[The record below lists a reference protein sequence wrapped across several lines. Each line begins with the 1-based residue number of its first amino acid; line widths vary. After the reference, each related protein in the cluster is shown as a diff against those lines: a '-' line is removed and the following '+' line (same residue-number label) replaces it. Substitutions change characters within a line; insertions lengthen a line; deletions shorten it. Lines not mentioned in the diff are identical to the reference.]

1 MRSNLDEGVDS
12 SDTSYVLLCS
22 LAGSFA
28 FLFFVLPIYIY
39 IYILLLMFSR
49 FSLNS
54 KEVDTKFANYMY
66 PDSRAKHM

>member
-1 MRSNLDEGVDS
+1 MSSNLDKGVDS

-22 LAGSFA
+22 LADSSA
-28 FLFFVLPIYIY
+28 LFFVLPIYIY

-54 KEVDTKFANYMY
+54 KEVDTKYANYMY
-66 PDSRAKHM
+66 LDSCAKHM